1 MIFYELD
8 ENAGVLTVRPEGKLE
23 TQDFL
28 TLSEVVDPFIKK
40 SGGLNGIIIVTK
52 KFPGWEDFNGMIEH
66 MRFVRNHHRKIARVA
81 IVTDSK
87 IADVAESLGKHFVK
101 ASIKHFPFKELESA
115 KGWMLKALQIS
126 STYNNTT

>member
-40 SGGLNGIIIVTK
+40 REGLNGIIIVTK
-52 KFPGWEDFNGMIEH
+52 KFPGWKDFSGMIEH
-66 MRFVRNHHRKIARVA
+66 MRFVHNHHRKIAKVA

-101 ASIKHFPFKELESA
+101 ASIKHFSFKELESA
-115 KGWMLKALQIS
+115 KGWLLK
-126 STYNNTT
+126 TP